1 MKKAKKAIF
10 MGVVLA
16 ISAMMVIPA
25 GSVNTK
31 PSSEDQGEDWDYF
44 KQVYNLKGGID
55 AWIDLGF
62 PVLSDEFNTYGHFCG
77 CEDSPTSF
85 EDDRSVYQ
93 DFEYREKEEVEE
105 ELMEIR
111 KAIKENNANWTADYT
126 SVSNVTYYNKCGWSG
141 CIEEEIDEYEN
152 ISFAGNVPDEFDWR
166 DVNGTDWTTSI
177 KSQGGCGSCV
187 AFATI
192 GALESVVQIS
202 IGCPQPF
209 DCDLSEAHLFFCGG
223 GSCDSGWSLSEAIN
237 YLKSYGVTDEACFPY
252 HPRDMPC
259 SDRCSNWRQRAV
271 KVSYVGVISPVV
283 GAIQEALLKYGPLLT
298 RMDIYEDF
306 SHYRGGIYEHVWGN
320 RTSGHGIAIIGYNN
334 DPGYWICK
342 NSWGS
347 GWGEKGCFRIKY
359 GECGIGDHTYYFS
372 GISGNIQPFAPSNPF
387 PYNEEI
393 NVDIETDLSWTCDDP
408 DGDDVYYDIYL
419 AKNRRPRETD
429 IIARH
434 HPSTS
439 YHLKNLEKNSA
450 YYWKVVAED
459 EHGSQHE
466 GPIWRFATI
475 ETTPPSVE
483 IINPAEG
490 YLYWGWLKIPFPIQ
504 NSIVI
509 GEIEVEVDASDPG
522 SGVNKVEFYVND
534 VLRYTKTTGPYKWEW
549 DETSFGLVLNRLKVI
564 AYDNAGNSASDE
576 TRVRIFNP

>member
-10 MGVVLA
+10 LGVVLA
-16 ISAMMVIPA
+16 ISAMTVIPA
-25 GSVNTK
+25 NSVNMKT
-31 PSSEDQGEDWDYF
+31 SSEDQGEDWDYF

-111 KAIKENNANWTADYT
+111 KAIEENNVNWTANYT
-126 SVSNVTYYNKCGWSG
+126 SVSNVTYYNKCGGLGW
-141 CIEEEIDEYEN
+141 IDEEIDEYED
-152 ISFAGNVPDEFDWR
+152 ISFAGQVPPKFDWR

-177 KSQGGCGSCV
+177 KSQSGCGSCV
-187 AFATI
+187 AFSTI

-202 IGCPQPF
+202 VGVPF
-209 DCDLSEAHLFFCGG
+209 DYDLSEAHLFFCGG
-223 GSCDSGWSLSEAIN
+223 GSCSKGWSFSKAAN
-237 YLKSYGVTDEACFPY
+237 YVRIYGVPDEECFPY
-252 HPRDMPC
+252 EGHDMPC
-259 SDRCSNWRQRAV
+259 SNTCPNWRQRAV
-271 KVSYVGVISPVV
+271 KVKVTGTVSPVV
-283 GAIQEALLKYGPLLT
+283 GAIQEALLKYGPLVA
-298 RMDIYEDF
+298 RMEVYEDF
-306 SHYRGGIYEHVWGN
+306 HSYRGGIYEYVWGDY
-320 RTSGHGIAIIGYNN
+320 RAGHGVTIVGYNN
-334 DPGYWICK
+334 DYEYWICK
-342 NSWGS
+342 NSWGK
-347 GWGEKGCFRIKY
+347 GWGENGWFRIKY
-359 GECGIGDHTYYFS
+359 GECKIGDPTYFLS
-372 GISGNIQPFAPSNPF
+372 SISGNVQPFPPSNPN
-387 PYNEEI
+387 PYDGEL

-408 DGDDVYYDIYL
+408 DGDDVYFDIYL
-419 AKNRRPRETD
+419 AKGYYVREND
-429 IIARH
+429 VIARH

-439 YHLKNLEKNSA
+439 IHVNLEKNSL
-450 YYWKVVAED
+450 YSWKVVAED
-459 EHGSQHE
+459 EHGSRHA
-466 GPIWRFATI
+466 GPLWRFATI

-549 DETSFGLVLNRLKVI
+549 DESSFGLSLYRLKVI